1 MRRGEES
8 KKAYKNL
15 NYDFLFFHTIVLNI
29 LTPISHQ
36 VHNSQIYLNPLKH
49 FKLSVSIKTSEFLE
63 PHHLIFWNLEPQHDW
78 LIVSKKP
85 TKNDKYKIK

>member
-1 MRRGEES
+1 MRRGES
-8 KKAYKNL
+8 KKAYKNW
-15 NYDFLFFHTIVLNI
+15 NYDFLFFHTIILNI

-36 VHNSQIYLNPLKH
+36 VHNSQTYLNPLKH
-49 FKLSVSIKTSEFLE
+49 FKLSVWKKNLNFLN
-63 PHHLIFWNLEPQHDW
+63 HNILFFRNLEPRHDW